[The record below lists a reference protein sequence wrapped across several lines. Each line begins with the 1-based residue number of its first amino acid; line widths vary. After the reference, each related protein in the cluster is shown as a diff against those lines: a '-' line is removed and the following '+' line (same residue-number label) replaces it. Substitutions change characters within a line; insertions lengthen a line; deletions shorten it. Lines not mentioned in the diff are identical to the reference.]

1 MQLFNTLIR
10 VIYERRRGM
19 EIEEIYKVYI
29 NDVYRYLFSLSRSHH
44 VAEDLMQETFYRA
57 YLYLEDYENQKVK
70 SWLFKVA
77 YHTFID
83 FVRKEKKVSFVGTEE
98 LETIQA
104 GESTEEY
111 VVAKNSYEKLIQ
123 IIHTLPV
130 VEEQAILLCDVHQL
144 TYEEGATVLDLKVN
158 TYKSHIFR
166 GRKRLKEL
174 LKEEKSQNDK

>member
-1 MQLFNTLIR
+1 MQLFILLIR

-83 FVRKEKKVSFVGTEE
+83 FVRKEKKVTFVFEHYIAHSRNIYRE
-98 LETIQA
+98 RFSA
-104 GESTEEY
+104 
-111 VVAKNSYEKLIQ
+111 NSWYWS
-123 IIHTLPV
+123 
-130 VEEQAILLCDVHQL
+130 
-144 TYEEGATVLDLKVN
+144 GVLSCRYDHKKQKPKICIV
-158 TYKSHIFR
+158 
-166 GRKRLKEL
+166 GM
-174 LKEEKSQNDK
+174 

>member
-1 MQLFNTLIR
+1 
-10 VIYERRRGM
+10 M

-83 FVRKEKKVSFVGTEE
+83 FVRKRKSNLCRNGGIRDDTS
-98 LETIQA
+98 

-111 VVAKNSYEKLIQ
+111 VVAKNSYEKLNQ

-130 VEEQAILLCDVHQL
+130 VEAQAILLCDVHQL
-144 TYEEGATVLDLKVN
+144 TYEEGASVLDLKLN

>member
-1 MQLFNTLIR
+1 MQLFNLFIR
-10 VIYERRRGM
+10 VMYERRRGM

-83 FVRKEKKVSFVGTEE
+83 FVRKEKKITFVGTEE

-130 VEEQAILLCDVHQL
+130 VEAQSILLCDVHQL
-144 TYEEGATVLDLKVN
+144 TYEEGASVLDLKVN

-174 LKEEKSQNDK
+174 LKGEKSQNDK

>member
-1 MQLFNTLIR
+1 
-10 VIYERRRGM
+10 
-19 EIEEIYKVYI
+19 
-29 NDVYRYLFSLSRSHH
+29 
-44 VAEDLMQETFYRA
+44 
-57 YLYLEDYENQKVK
+57 
-70 SWLFKVA
+70 

-83 FVRKEKKVSFVGTEE
+83 FVRKERKVAFVGTEE

-111 VVAKNSYEKLIQ
+111 IIAKNSYEKLIQ
-123 IIHTLPV
+123 IIHTLSV
-130 VEEQAILLCDVHQL
+130 VEAQAILLCDVDVHQL
-144 TYEEGATVLDLKVN
+144 TYEEGASVLDLKLN

>member
-1 MQLFNTLIR
+1 
-10 VIYERRRGM
+10 
-19 EIEEIYKVYI
+19 
-29 NDVYRYLFSLSRSHH
+29 RYLFSLSRSHH

-83 FVRKEKKVSFVGTEE
+83 FVRKERKVTFVGTEE

-123 IIHTLPV
+123 IIHTLP
-130 VEEQAILLCDVHQL
+130 
-144 TYEEGATVLDLKVN
+144 
-158 TYKSHIFR
+158 
-166 GRKRLKEL
+166 
-174 LKEEKSQNDK
+174 

>member
-1 MQLFNTLIR
+1 MQLFNLFIR

-57 YLYLEDYENQKVK
+57 FLYLEDYENQKVK

-83 FVRKEKKVSFVGTEE
+83 FFRKEKKVAFVGTEE

-130 VEEQAILLCDVHQL
+130 VEAQAILLCDVHQL
-144 TYEEGATVLDLKVN
+144 TYEEVLL
-158 TYKSHIFR
+158 Y
-166 GRKRLKEL
+166 
-174 LKEEKSQNDK
+174 